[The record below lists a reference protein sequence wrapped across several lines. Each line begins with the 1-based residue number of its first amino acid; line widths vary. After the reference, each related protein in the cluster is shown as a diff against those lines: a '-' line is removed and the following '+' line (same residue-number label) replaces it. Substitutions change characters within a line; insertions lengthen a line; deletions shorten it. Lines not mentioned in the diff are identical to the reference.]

1 MQEKNRKRF
10 CTTVS
15 AVFRS
20 KKCAPDKVPK
30 TAGVYIITCELQ
42 DQDRLT
48 GPIQHSYP
56 VHRASMLKNP
66 ARPHIV
72 FFLKKMEP
80 CGLWNEH
87 SHVEGRRTSQSQ
99 HAGVKVKQADC

>member
-72 FFLKKMEP
+72 FFLKKNGALWTME
-80 CGLWNEH
+80 
-87 SHVEGRRTSQSQ
+87 
-99 HAGVKVKQADC
+99 